1 VKSLNLSAN
10 SLELH
15 YQWKVSFPDMPMLRS
30 FAHGQ
35 EVKIDLLADN
45 VRINITEANRGE
57 SHLYVRKTFYNEVT
71 AMNEKLINLIV
82 GAC

>member
-1 VKSLNLSAN
+1 
-10 SLELH
+10 
-15 YQWKVSFPDMPMLRS
+15 MPMLKS

-35 EVKIDLLADN
+35 EVKIDLLPDN